1 MLTIDTN
8 VWVAGI
14 LTDEAAHGVSKKFLE
29 WVRTKEP
36 VLHLPTLLMA
46 ELAGAIIRRTG
57 DQQLAD
63 ESWQL
68 LASFSLARFHEL
80 DSAAARH
87 AATMAGQ
94 LKLRGP
100 DAVHAATAFATNS
113 ILITMDREL
122 AERAAPL
129 VTTMTPEKWLS
140 ECEP

>member
-14 LTDEAAHGVSKKFLE
+14 LTDEAAHGVSKRFLE
-29 WVRTKEP
+29 WVRTNEP
-36 VLHLPTLLMA
+36 ALHLPTLLMP

-63 ESWQL
+63 ESWQM

-87 AATMAGQ
+87 AATMAVQ

-100 DAVHAATAFATNS
+100 DAIHAATAHANDSVLVT
-113 ILITMDREL
+113 LDREL
-122 AERAAPL
+122 AERAASM
-129 VTTMTPEKWLS
+129 VNAMTPEDWLAAR
-140 ECEP
+140 EA

>member
-1 MLTIDTN
+1 
-8 VWVAGI
+8 
-14 LTDEAAHGVSKKFLE
+14 
-29 WVRTKEP
+29 
-36 VLHLPTLLMA
+36 
-46 ELAGAIIRRTG
+46 
-57 DQQLAD
+57 LAD
-63 ESWQL
+63 ESWQM

-113 ILITMDREL
+113 ILITMDRE
-122 AERAAPL
+122 RAAPL